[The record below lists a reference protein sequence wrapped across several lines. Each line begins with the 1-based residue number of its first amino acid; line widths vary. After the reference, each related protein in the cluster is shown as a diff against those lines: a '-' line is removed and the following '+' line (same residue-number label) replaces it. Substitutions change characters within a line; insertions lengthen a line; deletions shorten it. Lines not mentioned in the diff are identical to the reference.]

1 MSNIC
6 QRKGNFPPPR
16 ISEYEAIFERV
27 NRGLFEIYTYC
38 LAEGIPWCKIRP
50 GLWDASEEDIK
61 VYLANKEKGMAS
73 KPLPVVLPIQSK
85 AMPPMKAPPSKK
97 DVPQKRPLPSLV
109 DLELSEIASG
119 PPSSDERAPARKAL
133 PPPPVMEIVSGPPS
147 SDQRPPAKKVL
158 PPPRVKPAPPIPKDP
173 RVSSTPYRPEPS
185 FPKQDASKASGG
197 PKAPP
202 FPPPGWRAGAGAPTS
217 LEPKEPPPRTNRWNK
232 IVSKPSTNKILTKP
246 TFGNTEDQDE
256 DMASVKAIQEDEDM
270 ASVKAIQDDED
281 MASVKAE
288 TSAKAEI
295 PVKEEDDGMASNP
308 QHEDISRFP
317 MPAEEEIIKH
327 DDAVNYV
334 KNIVR
339 EFLYGSVEDA
349 QEKNPAYKRNALT
362 NFLLMTLVSS
372 FLDTVREAGRQM
384 YLQLEGNR
392 NDYYDDKTWRQIDE
406 LTLRKW
412 SAHGRSGWVWEY
424 MESIGVENFSPDDP
438 TDMGQWQDWLTQE
451 QLISTMEWLFE
462 SCWRAWPKRWIEK
475 ESRMQLWDHV
485 LVLWRYYRVVVTVHV
500 KTTAGI
506 QPDNFPSCWTWDGF
520 LRTQRMKY
528 VEKAVKAF
536 RSKIGSAE
544 SLARMHAETFALDV
558 RAFVL
563 GDDD

>member
-27 NRGLFEIYTYC
+27 NRGLCEIYTYC
-38 LAEGIPWCKIRP
+38 LAEGIPWCKIWP

-61 VYLANKEKGMAS
+61 IHLANKEKGMAS

-158 PPPRVKPAPPIPKDP
+158 PPPRVKPAPPIPKDL

-232 IVSKPSTNKILTKP
+232 IVSKPSTNKILSKP

-392 NDYYDDKTWRQIDE
+392 NDDYDDKTWRQIDE
-406 LTLRKW
+406 LTLKKW

>member
-6 QRKGNFPPPR
+6 QRKGNFPPPQ

-38 LAEGIPWCKIRP
+38 LAQGIPWCKIRP
-50 GLWDASEEDIK
+50 GLWDASEEDIQIH
-61 VYLANKEKGMAS
+61 LANKDKGMAS

-85 AMPPMKAPPSKK
+85 AMPPMKAAPPSKK

-109 DLELSEIASG
+109 DLELMEIASG
-119 PPSSDERAPARKAL
+119 PPSSDERPPARKVL
-133 PPPPVMEIVSGPPS
+133 PPPRVMEIVSGPPS

-185 FPKQDASKASGG
+185 FPKQDASKASG
-197 PKAPP
+197 PQPPP
-202 FPPPGWRAGAGAPTS
+202 FPPPGWRAGAGAPSS
-217 LEPKEPPPRTNRWNK
+217 LEPQEPPPRTNRWNK
-232 IVSKPSTNKILTKP
+232 MVSKPSTNKILSKP
-246 TFGNTEDQDE
+246 TFGNTEDQGIQDDE
-256 DMASVKAIQEDEDM
+256 DMASVKAGNAEDQG
-270 ASVKAIQDDED
+270 IQDDED

-317 MPAEEEIIKH
+317 MPAQEEIIKH

-339 EFLYGSVEDA
+339 QFLFGSVEDA

-392 NDYYDDKTWRQIDE
+392 NDYYADRTWRQIDE
-406 LTLRKW
+406 LTLKKW

-424 MESIGVENFSPDDP
+424 MESLGVG
-438 TDMGQWQDWLTQE
+438 DMGQWQDWLTQE
-451 QLISTMEWLFE
+451 QLIRTMEWLFE
-462 SCWRAWPKRWIEK
+462 SCWRSWVNRWIEK
-475 ESRMQLWDHV
+475 ENRMQLWDHV
-485 LVLWRYYRVVVTVHV
+485 YVLWRYYRVV
-500 KTTAGI
+500 
-506 QPDNFPSCWTWDGF
+506 
-520 LRTQRMKY
+520 
-528 VEKAVKAF
+528 AVKAF

-544 SLARMHAETFALDV
+544 SLARMHAETFAFDV
-558 RAFVL
+558 KAFVL

>member
-61 VYLANKEKGMAS
+61 IHLANKEKGMAS

-97 DVPQKRPLPSLV
+97 DAPQKRPLPSLV

-232 IVSKPSTNKILTKP
+232 IVSKPSTNKILSKP

-406 LTLRKW
+406 LTLKKW

-438 TDMGQWQDWLTQE
+438 TD
-451 QLISTMEWLFE
+451 MEWLFE

-563 GDDD
+563 GVDDD